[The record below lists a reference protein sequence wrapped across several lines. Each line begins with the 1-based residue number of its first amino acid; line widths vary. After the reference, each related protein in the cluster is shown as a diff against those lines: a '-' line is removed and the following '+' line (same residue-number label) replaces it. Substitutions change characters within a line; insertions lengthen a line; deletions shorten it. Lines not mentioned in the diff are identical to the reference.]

1 MVAYAVC
8 DCASVDV
15 TIIVQQP
22 LVDENCYMTG
32 VVID

>member
-1 MVAYAVC
+1 MAAYAVC
-8 DCASVDV
+8 NCASVDFA
-15 TIIVQQP
+15 IIVEQP

>member
-1 MVAYAVC
+1 MAAYAVC
-8 DCASVDV
+8 DCASVDF
-15 TIIVQQP
+15 TIIVQQL